1 MQTNLVC
8 STLTTRPRDV
18 QVEEIAPQTWVL
30 RSRTWEPLKFE
41 VEYARQQGTTAN
53 AYLIRSDKTVLIDPP
68 GASFTDLFL
77 EALRQTVAPH
87 AIDAIIVQHV
97 NPNRIATLHQLL
109 PLTPK
114 AQLICSKPAAIAIQQ
129 AMPEFGQQIQVVRG
143 GDSLPLSHDGQGSG
157 EGPRA
162 LQFSFVPT
170 PRWADALCSFDT
182 HTKVLFTDKL
192 FGAHLCGDEL
202 WDTQWKRLQPD
213 RQHYFDCLFAPQ
225 SKQTEAALARIAD
238 YPARI
243 YAPGHGPLIR
253 YSLSR
258 LTPEYWQWCAQQQ
271 QKNLSV
277 ALLYASAYGNTAT
290 MAQAIAQ
297 GLVQSGVQVQLINCE
312 AIDPLE
318 LPAILEEAD
327 GIIMGSPTLGGHAP
341 VQIQTALGII
351 LASSAKR
358 KLVGVFGSYGWS
370 GEAVDFLAAK
380 LKDASFKFGFKPLR
394 IRFSPT
400 REDLDTCRQVGDT
413 FAKALLKSKKPR
425 SVVRPLVTAQVDRTA
440 QAMGR
445 VIGSLCVITY
455 ATPEGYRSLIT
466 SWVSQA
472 SFSPPGIMLAI
483 AHQQGLEDVA
493 QPGSAFVLNL
503 LQEGKNVRR
512 HFARARVSDPSQSEI
527 ATAYTAQEGLV
538 LQEALAYLECRT
550 EQRVQCGDRW
560 LVYATVECGK
570 VLDPLGQT
578 AIHYRASGREE

>member
-1 MQTNLVC
+1 MQTHLVPPA
-8 STLTTRPRDV
+8 LTTRPRDV

-53 AYLIRSDKTVLIDPP
+53 SYLIRADKTVLIDPP

-77 EALRQTVAPH
+77 EALHQTVAPH
-87 AIDAIIVQHV
+87 AIDEMIVQHV
-97 NPNRIATLHQLL
+97 NPNRIATLRQLL

-114 AQLICSKPAAIAIQQ
+114 AHLICSKPAAIALQQ
-129 AMPEFGQQIQVVRG
+129 ALPEFAHQIQVVRG
-143 GDSLPLSHDGQGSG
+143 GDSLTIGRDHL
-157 EGPRA
+157 
-162 LQFSFVPT
+162 LQFTFVPT
-170 PRWADALCSFDT
+170 PRWADALCTFDT
-182 HTKVLFTDKL
+182 QTHILFTDKL

-202 WDTQWKRLQPD
+202 WDTQWKQLQAD
-213 RQHYFDCLFAPQ
+213 RIHYFDCLFAPQ
-225 SKQTEAALARIAD
+225 AKQTEAALARIAD

-258 LTPEYWQWCAQQQ
+258 LTPEYWLWCAQQQ
-271 QKNLSV
+271 QQSRTV

-297 GLVQSGVQVQLINCE
+297 GLVQSGIQVQSINCE

-318 LPAILEEAD
+318 LPALLEEAD
-327 GIIMGSPTLGGHAP
+327 GIIIGSPTLGGHAP

-351 LASSAKR
+351 LATSGKR

-370 GEAVDFLAAK
+370 GEAIDLIETK
-380 LKDASFKFGFKPLR
+380 LKDASFQFGCDTLR
-394 IRFSPT
+394 VRFSPSG
-400 REDLDTCRQVGDT
+400 EDLDTCREAGKS

-425 SVVRPLVTAQVDRTA
+425 SMVRPLVTAQVDRTA

-445 VIGSLCVITY
+445 VVGSLCVITY
-455 ATPEGYRSLIT
+455 STSESYRSLMT

-483 AHQQGLEDVA
+483 AHQQGLEEVA

-512 HFARARVSDPSQSEI
+512 HFARTSVSDPTQSDNLP
-527 ATAYTAQEGLV
+527 TAYTDQGGLI
-538 LQEALAYLECRT
+538 LQEAVAYLECQT
-550 EQRVQCGDRW
+550 EQHVLCGDRW

-570 VLDPLGQT
+570 VLDPMGQT